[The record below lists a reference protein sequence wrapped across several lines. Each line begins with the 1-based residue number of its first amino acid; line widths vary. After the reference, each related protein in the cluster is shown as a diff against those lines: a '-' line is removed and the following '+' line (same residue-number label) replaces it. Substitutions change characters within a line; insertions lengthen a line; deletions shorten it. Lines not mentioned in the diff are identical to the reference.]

1 MAREV
6 KSLSKGH
13 TERKWGVEFNLE
25 FVKLHSLSP
34 AVINNGKHGSEFVIW
49 E

>member
-25 FVKLHSLSP
+25 FVKLHSLSLLQSS
-34 AVINNGKHGSEFVIW
+34 IMGSMVLNL
-49 E
+49 